1 MKKQSINLF
10 PLISKLYDEYELFNN
25 NSCFSKI
32 NISPEISLNAF
43 REKIINLI
51 PRRAVFLM
59 KDKEIDPSQEENF
72 SVKEIAQKKIINF
85 KFPIEDQSDTIKIEI
100 LLNGKHF
107 IKKEIYLKIKLKY
120 LKTNLKFDETYKII
134 YKGKALTENEEKQMT
149 LDELCYKEL
158 KVFL

>member
-43 REKIINLI
+43 KEKIIYLI

-59 KDKEIDPSQEENF
+59 KDKEIG
-72 SVKEIAQKKIINF
+72 KKKIINF